1 MALVK
6 VRTSL
11 KNRVH
16 AVLDRNYIQEPAF
29 KELTDKFGKTG
40 MKIMRGLNLK
50 GNDTSILN
58 GYLDLIEE
66 ITKKINDLEKR
77 IKSFVKEDK
86 ITLLLKT
93 IPGIGDIVAFLMW

>member
-29 KELTDKFGKTG
+29 KELTDKFGKT
-40 MKIMRGLNLK
+40 
-50 GNDTSILN
+50 
-58 GYLDLIEE
+58 
-66 ITKKINDLEKR
+66 
-77 IKSFVKEDK
+77 
-86 ITLLLKT
+86 
-93 IPGIGDIVAFLMW
+93 A